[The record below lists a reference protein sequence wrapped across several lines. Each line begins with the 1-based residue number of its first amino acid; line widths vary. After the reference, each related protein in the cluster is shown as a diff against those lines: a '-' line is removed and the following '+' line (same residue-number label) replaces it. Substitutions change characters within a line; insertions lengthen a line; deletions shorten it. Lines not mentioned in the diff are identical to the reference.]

1 MEGGAKVD
9 RARVNNF
16 ALERLCQ
23 AWMENVR
30 FFFFFLCID
39 DDFVF
44 LCRAYVKEKR
54 NGRFLRMVETDRC
67 SWMLK
72 RDDKD
77 GFEYFFLEREDRND
91 MIFDKDTFLISV
103 QQS

>member
-1 MEGGAKVD
+1 MYV
-9 RARVNNF
+9 
-16 ALERLCQ
+16 
-23 AWMENVR
+23 
-30 FFFFFLCID
+30 FFFFLCID

-44 LCRAYVKEKR
+44 LCRAYASQR